1 VFNLIWSFFFCF
13 FIVSSFSQDTI
24 HFKVVDNENNIL
36 TKNLFCEINGKI
48 IHTNKQGTF
57 SFTHNSDSI
66 FILIT
71 ALNYEDYF
79 NIFNSNYFPQIIK
92 LNPVYKE
99 LQNVEITASQNQQKD
114 LLENLHLSKREIKLL
129 PTFLGEN
136 DPVKVLQ
143 LLPGVQSGV
152 DGNGIFV
159 RGGNNDQNL
168 ILYDDVPLYNI
179 SHLFG
184 FFSVFNSNAI
194 HSIDI
199 LKNAIPSQYG
209 GRVSSVIDIK
219 SQKGNLRN
227 WNAESNL
234 GVLATSLHVNGPLK
248 KDTSAISFSVR
259 RTYVDLF
266 QKLLSE
272 SSQLNATNYFFY
284 DINFNYYRILNKKNT
299 FYVSSFNGK
308 DKFSYND
315 QWNLKNIFENT
326 IDWNS
331 KLVSARLE
339 TNYSD
344 KLSQKWLVA
353 VNSYDLN
360 FGATIYNFG
369 LDLGT
374 KNNDL
379 ITKLEYDYKYNN
391 RFKLK
396 YGLESLYHQNSP
408 NNYQI
413 NGLAN
418 ASAYNKNDRLYSLET
433 SLFIGAQYDLNP
445 KWKAKAGFRLSNFN
459 QLGPFTRTAL
469 DSIGQTYILKAT
481 KKGEIVHSYFRPE
494 PRLAVYYHPNEQS
507 TYSLSYNQSYQ
518 YLHLAPIS
526 SLSLPTDIWV
536 SSSSVIQP
544 QEGRQIAL
552 GYEYQFKSKPFVLSI
567 ESYYKR
573 MNHLIEYK
581 QGVMSLT
588 VLNNNY
594 DDNFYF
600 GKGESYGIE
609 FYLKKAIGK
618 LNGWVSYTLSK
629 STRTFADIENGRTYY
644 AKNDRRHNA
653 SLVVNYKLNK
663 KWTASMVFVF
673 QTGNAITIPLSNYF
687 LEGNVI
693 NTYSPKNSFRL
704 PSYNRMD
711 VSITYAYKQ
720 TDKKE
725 SSFNFSI
732 YNCYARRNP
741 FYYYYETIGNLDKLQ
756 FETQLKQISLINILP
771 SISWK
776 IIFK

>member
-1 VFNLIWSFFFCF
+1 MFNLIWSFFFCF

-567 ESYYKR
+567 ER
-573 MNHLIEYK
+573 M
-581 QGVMSLT
+581 
-588 VLNNNY
+588 
-594 DDNFYF
+594 
-600 GKGESYGIE
+600 
-609 FYLKKAIGK
+609 
-618 LNGWVSYTLSK
+618 
-629 STRTFADIENGRTYY
+629 
-644 AKNDRRHNA
+644 
-653 SLVVNYKLNK
+653 
-663 KWTASMVFVF
+663 
-673 QTGNAITIPLSNYF
+673 
-687 LEGNVI
+687 
-693 NTYSPKNSFRL
+693 
-704 PSYNRMD
+704 
-711 VSITYAYKQ
+711 
-720 TDKKE
+720 
-725 SSFNFSI
+725 
-732 YNCYARRNP
+732 
-741 FYYYYETIGNLDKLQ
+741 
-756 FETQLKQISLINILP
+756 
-771 SISWK
+771 
-776 IIFK
+776 